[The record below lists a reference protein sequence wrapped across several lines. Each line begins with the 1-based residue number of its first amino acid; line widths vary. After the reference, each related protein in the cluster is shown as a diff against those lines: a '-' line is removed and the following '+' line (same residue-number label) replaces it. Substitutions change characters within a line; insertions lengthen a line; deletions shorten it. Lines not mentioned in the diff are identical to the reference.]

1 MRIWL
6 LSSGSSGNAAIV
18 EAAGGRLL
26 IDAGIGPRVAAT
38 RMRLLGGDLFP
49 RGVDGIVVTHQ
60 HGDHIA
66 HLEPLARALRAPV
79 YLHAGITALRARRR
93 FDVRPY
99 VAGEPFDV
107 GPFQVS
113 AAAVPHDAPQVAL
126 RVTAGGLSFGLAT
139 DLGHVPVSLAPFLGE
154 CDEALIEANYCPT
167 MMREGPYP
175 LHLQRRVTGNF
186 GHLAN
191 EQCASLAASLVGSRV
206 ARVWLGHLSRVNNT
220 PALALATVKA
230 LAQGL
235 DVQVIP
241 HGVPQRLDIR
251 AGLGARP
258 RASQMALPF
267 PACRPVDGVGTP

>member
-6 LSSGSSGNAAIV
+6 LSSGSSGNAAVI
-18 EAAGGRLL
+18 EAEGGRLL

-38 RMRLLGGDLFP
+38 RMRQLGGDLFP

-66 HLEPLARALRAPV
+66 HLEPLARALRVPV
-79 YLHAGITALRARRR
+79 YLHAGITAPRARRR

-99 VAGEPFDV
+99 VAGEPFEV
-107 GPFQVS
+107 GPFEVS
-113 AAAVPHDAPQVAL
+113 AAVIPHDAPQVAL
-126 RVTAGGLSFGLAT
+126 RIAAGGLSFGVAT
-139 DLGHVPVSLAPFLGE
+139 DLGHVPAALAPFLGA
-154 CDEALIEANYCPT
+154 CDEALIEANYCPI

-175 LHLQRRVTGNF
+175 LHLQRRVTGSF

-191 EQCASLAASLVGSRV
+191 DQCAALVASLVGSRV

-230 LAQGL
+230 LAPGL
-235 DVQVIP
+235 DVQVIH
-241 HGVPQRLDIR
+241 HGVAQILDIR
-251 AGLGARP
+251 PGFPGSGVHPRP
-258 RASQMALPF
+258 AQMALPF
-267 PACRPVDGVGTP
+267 MGASAR

>member
-38 RMRLLGGDLFP
+38 RMRQLGGDLFP

-66 HLEPLARALRAPV
+66 HLEPLARALRVPV

-107 GPFQVS
+107 GPFQVC

-126 RVTAGGLSFGLAT
+126 RITAGGLSFGLAT
-139 DLGHVPVSLAPFLGE
+139 DLGHVPAALAAFLGA
-154 CDEALIEANYCPT
+154 CDEALIEANYCPL
-167 MMREGPYP
+167 MMRDGPYP
-175 LHLQRRVTGNF
+175 PHLQRRVTGNF

-191 EQCASLAASLVGSRV
+191 DQCAALAASLVGTRV

-220 PALALATVKA
+220 PALALATVRAK
-230 LAQGL
+230 AQGL
-235 DVQVIP
+235 DVQVIH
-241 HGVPQRLDIR
+241 HGVAQLLEIKAGSGSRPQ
-251 AGLGARP
+251 
-258 RASQMALPF
+258 ASQMALRFALAPTS
-267 PACRPVDGVGTP
+267 PSE